1 MAQTNKPIR
10 IAPDQYNQLRALARK
25 NKYRLNMGKLA
36 SMAIDRGLAQLIREV
51 SR

>member
-1 MAQTNKPIR
+1 MAVKNKPVR
-10 IAPDQYNQLRALARK
+10 IEPDQYNQLKALARK

-51 SR
+51 AR